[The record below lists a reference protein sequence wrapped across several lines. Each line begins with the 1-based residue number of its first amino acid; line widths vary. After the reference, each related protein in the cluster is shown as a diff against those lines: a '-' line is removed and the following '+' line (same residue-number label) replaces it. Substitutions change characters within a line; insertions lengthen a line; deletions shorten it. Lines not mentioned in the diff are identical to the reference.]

1 VNETI
6 DTQKVG
12 RKIPRKQAY
21 TYGLM
26 YGSNNLLSLPRGL
39 YLTAY
44 LFDHFKLQIE
54 LFLLANLLFMVY
66 NVLNNIVFSVYA
78 DKPRHK
84 LGRRIPYIRY
94 GSLFMIVSN
103 ILIWFPWPGTYPG
116 IANAGVIMKFIQ
128 YIVYLFVWDTVW
140 TVVSISF
147 ASLIPEITE
156 SESERTK
163 ISVITT
169 LSTAIGGISIVFLPI
184 IWNSGLD
191 AFRIFMVVGNIII
204 ALCFFVGS
212 FILKERPE
220 LYKSSYKNATT
231 KDVLKQ
237 FLGLYK
243 NKAFLSATIFV
254 FSTTMMMSFN
264 NTFPVLIGYG
274 LGWEKYGEYVVV
286 FIFYTFSYGMIPVL
300 FYMVK
305 SKPVDRVVMNIIKY
319 GLVFLGVFFI
329 LMIITGFS
337 WFLYLILAF
346 GGAMLMVGL
355 YGNLIRGN
363 VIDHDELETGERRE
377 ALFIG
382 ASSLVLIP
390 MEQIVGSIVAIVL
403 IIVGYDENLGFNQG
417 PSVLAGIRFLTFFII
432 FIGAIFTLI
441 SIKLYPF
448 KGEALVKLKKN
459 IMKLHAEKEAG
470 IPPIQESVSKKG

>member
-1 VNETI
+1 
-6 DTQKVG
+6 
-12 RKIPRKQAY
+12 
-21 TYGLM
+21 
-26 YGSNNLLSLPRGL
+26 
-39 YLTAY
+39 
-44 LFDHFKLQIE
+44 
-54 LFLLANLLFMVY
+54 
-66 NVLNNIVFSVYA
+66 
-78 DKPRHK
+78 
-84 LGRRIPYIRY
+84 
-94 GSLFMIVSN
+94 
-103 ILIWFPWPGTYPG
+103 
-116 IANAGVIMKFIQ
+116 MKFIQ

-147 ASLIPEITE
+147 ASLIPELTE
-156 SESERTK
+156 SESERAK
-163 ISVITT
+163 ISVINT
-169 LSTAIGGISIVFLPI
+169 LSTAIGGMSVVVLPM

-191 AFRIFMVVGNIII
+191 AFRIFMVFSNIII
-204 ALCFFVGS
+204 ALCFFFGS

-220 LYKSSYKNATT
+220 LYKSSYKDAST

-274 LGWEKYGEYVVV
+274 LGWPKYGEYVVL

-300 FYMVK
+300 FRLVK
-305 SKPVDRVVMNIIKY
+305 SKPVDRVVMTIIKY
-319 GLVFLGVFFI
+319 GLVFIGVFFI
-329 LMIITGFS
+329 LMIITDFS

-363 VIDHDELETGERRE
+363 VIDQDELETGERRE

-390 MEQIVGSIVAIVL
+390 MEQIVGSIVATVL
-403 IIVGYDENLGFNQG
+403 IVVGYDENLGFNQG

-441 SIKLYPF
+441 SMKLYPF
-448 KGEALVKLKKN
+448 KGETLVKLKKD
-459 IMKLHAEKEAG
+459 IMILHAKKEA
-470 IPPIQESVSKKG
+470 EVNKY

>member
-1 VNETI
+1 MNEKI

-12 RKIPRKQAY
+12 RKIPRKQLTAY
-21 TYGLM
+21 GFM
-26 YGSNNLLSLPRGL
+26 YGSNNIIAVARGL
-39 YLTAY
+39 YLATY
-44 LFDHFKLQIE
+44 LFDTFKLQLE

-66 NVLNNIVFSVYA
+66 NVLNNVVFSVYA
-78 DKPRHK
+78 DRTRHK

-94 GSLFMIVSN
+94 GALLLIVTN

-116 IANAGVIMKFIQ
+116 NANAGVIMKFIQ
-128 YIVYLFVWDTVW
+128 YLVYLFVWDTVL

-147 ASLIPEITE
+147 AAWIPEATE
-156 SESERTK
+156 SEEERTRL
-163 ISVITT
+163 SVI
-169 LSTAIGGISIVFLPI
+169 LRIATAIGGLSIIILPA

-191 AFRIFMVVGNIII
+191 TFRIFMVVGNTIN

-220 LYKSSYKNATT
+220 LYKSSYKDTST

-243 NKAFLSATIFV
+243 NKTFLSYTIFV
-254 FSTTMMMSFN
+254 FSTTMMMMFN

-274 LGWEKYGEYVVV
+274 LGWPKYGEYVVA

-300 FYMVK
+300 FIMVK
-305 SKPVDRVVMNIIKY
+305 SKPVDRVIKNIIKY
-319 GLVFLGVFFI
+319 GLVLLGVFFI
-329 LMIITGFS
+329 LMIISGLS
-337 WFLYLILAF
+337 LFLYPILAV

-355 YGNLIRGN
+355 YGSLIGGN
-363 VIDHDELETGERRE
+363 VIDQDELETGQRRE
-377 ALFIG
+377 ALYVG
-382 ASSLVLIP
+382 ASSLILIP
-390 MEQIVGSIVAIVL
+390 MEQIVGSIVAVVL
-403 IIVGYDENLGFNQG
+403 IVVNYDENLGFDQE

-432 FIGAIFTLI
+432 FIGGIFTLI

-448 KGEALVKLKKN
+448 KGEALVKLKKD
-459 IMKLHAEKEAG
+459 IMELHAKKETDHKLN
-470 IPPIQESVSKKG
+470 QESFSK